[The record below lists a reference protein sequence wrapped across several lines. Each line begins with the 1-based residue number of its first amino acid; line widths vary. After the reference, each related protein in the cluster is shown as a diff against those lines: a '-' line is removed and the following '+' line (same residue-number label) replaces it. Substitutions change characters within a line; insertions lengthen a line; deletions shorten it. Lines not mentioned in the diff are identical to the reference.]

1 MKTNKKVKLEFK
13 KINVTKLTD
22 SNIARIKGGNKDDL
36 IRVDGTDGGSLISRI
51 INGVNH
57 SCNR

>member
-1 MKTNKKVKLEFK
+1 MKTNKKVKLELK

-22 SNIARIKGGNKDDL
+22 SNIARIKGGDKQNL
-36 IRVDGTDGGSLISRI
+36 VEVDGTVGSLISRI

-57 SCNR
+57 SCN

>member
-1 MKTNKKVKLEFK
+1 MKTNKKVKLELK

-36 IRVDGTDGGSLISRI
+36 IRVDDTDGSLISRI
-51 INGVNH
+51 INGANH

>member
-1 MKTNKKVKLEFK
+1 MKTNKKVKLELK

-22 SNIARIKGGNKDDL
+22 SNIARIKGGDKQNL
-36 IRVDGTDGGSLISRI
+36 VEVDRTDGSLISRI

-57 SCNR
+57 SCN

>member
-1 MKTNKKVKLEFK
+1 MKTNKKVKLELK

-22 SNIARIKGGNKDDL
+22 SNIARIKGGNKEDF
-36 IRVDGTDGGSLISRI
+36 IRVDGTVGSLISRI

>member
-13 KINVTKLTD
+13 KMNVTKLTD
-22 SNIARIKGGNKDDL
+22 SNIARIKGGNKEDL
-36 IRVDGTDGGSLISRI
+36 IRIDGTVGSLISRI